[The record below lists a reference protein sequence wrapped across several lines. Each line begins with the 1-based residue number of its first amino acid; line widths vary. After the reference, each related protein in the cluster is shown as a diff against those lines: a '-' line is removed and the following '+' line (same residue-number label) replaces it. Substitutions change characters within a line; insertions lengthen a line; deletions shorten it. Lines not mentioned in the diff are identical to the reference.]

1 MLKIAYIDFK
11 KYNVNQLFA
20 FFTPLLVVNASLNIH
35 WLLCCVPIREDDK
48 ERGMEDVVWK

>member
-11 KYNVNQLFA
+11 KYSVNQLFA

-35 WLLCCVPIREDDK
+35 WLLCPIREDDK